1 MKTDELVELL
11 SIQVEPVKAT
21 HLRRTLWLSLAVGI
35 AMTVCLMLVL
45 FGVPAYAF
53 GAATLRIQ
61 AVSFLFTLSLVA
73 VGAHFLVA
81 VARPGEPGRKALLV
95 MGFVFL
101 IFLSTGLIALTLSPA
116 DTWHA
121 MLFGSR
127 WSMCLVCI
135 PLFALAPFAA
145 LIWALRRA
153 APTHPALTGATAGI
167 IAAASGAAIFSCCI
181 PGSSLPFVAV
191 WYGAVILLCA
201 LAGATIGPWLLRW

>member
-11 SIQVEPVKAT
+11 SIQVEPVKAA

-35 AMTVCLMLVL
+35 GVTVCLMLAL

-53 GAATLRIQ
+53 GAADLRIQ

-73 VGAHFLVA
+73 IGARFLVT
-81 VARPGEPGRKALLV
+81 VARPGAPGRKALLLI
-95 MGFVFL
+95 GLVFL
-101 IFLSTGLIALTLSPA
+101 VLLSAGLIALTLSPRA
-116 DTWHA
+116 AWHA
-121 MLFGSR
+121 MLFSPQ
-127 WSMCLVCI
+127 WSMCLICI

-153 APTHPALTGATAGI
+153 APTHPALTGATAGM

-181 PGSSLPFVAV
+181 PGSSLPFVTV
-191 WYGAVILLCA
+191 WYGGVILLCA
-201 LAGATIGPWLLRW
+201 LAGAVISPWFLRW